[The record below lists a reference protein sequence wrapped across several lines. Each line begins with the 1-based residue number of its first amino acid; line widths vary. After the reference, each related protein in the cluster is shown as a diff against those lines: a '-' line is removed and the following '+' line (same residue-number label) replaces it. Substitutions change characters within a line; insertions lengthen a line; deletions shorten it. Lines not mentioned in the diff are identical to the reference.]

1 MYKKPMLAC
10 GGVSLEEVKYPKLA
24 SPKVDGIRCLIIN
37 GELLTRSMKPQ
48 PTRALKTFLKEAI
61 EYSIKNQVVIDGEL
75 YDHAQPFNWH
85 QSTFRSFDG
94 QPLPTTRLWV
104 IDVVSNMLWGNTTN
118 GWRFGEFIHQDII
131 AGVGKLENCVAIPQ
145 ELATSPAQA
154 QATYE
159 GCLLAGYEGMMLRDP
174 ERGYKHGRATAG
186 EQWLIKYKAWEEND
200 GVIID
205 VLEGDKLKEGA
216 EVRMTPTGDKGR
228 SRKQCDYEPSGIA
241 GRIVIRLED
250 GTEFGLGTFKGW
262 THELRVDML
271 KNKDKYIGRWV
282 RFKSQAVGKK
292 NAPRIPH
299 SLTWKDGSPIECF
312 ELRDDKE

>member
-75 YDHAQPFNWH
+75 YDHTQPFNWH

-94 QPLPTTRLWV
+94 QPLPTTKLWV

-118 GWRFGEFIHQDII
+118 GWRFGELIHQDII

-145 ELATSPAQA
+145 ELVTFPAQA

-186 EQWLIKYKAWEEND
+186 EQWLLKYKSFVDYDAQI
-200 GVIID
+200 VD
-205 VLEGDKLKEGA
+205 VFEGEKLRSDA
-216 EVRMTPTGDKGR
+216 EVRVTPTGDTDR
-228 SRKQCDYEPSGIA
+228 SHKQQDYESSGVA
-241 GRIVIRLED
+241 GGIIVRLGD
-250 GTEFGLGTFKGW
+250 GREVSIGTWRGW
-262 THELRVDML
+262 TRALRKDML
-271 KNKDKYIGRWV
+271 DNKDYYVGRWV
-282 RFKSQAVGKK
+282 RFKSQAVGEKDK
-292 NAPRIPH
+292 PRIPH